1 MSAILAPELDQ
12 ESHVF
17 EVDPRNSRLK
27 LMEYRPQDLPLL
39 SKRLV
44 SMAEEES
51 LGKVIVYADMGD
63 VSTLQEQGFEV
74 EGTIDGFRDGNPV
87 CMMARFVDQERSV
100 SVDVEEK
107 DKIVKIAEMASE
119 KEPTVDLPE
128 GFELRPA
135 KPEDAFSLAQLYKE
149 VFTSYP
155 TPIDQ
160 PEEIER
166 AMEDEVYFSVVTHNE
181 QIVSASS
188 ADVFP
193 EQNAAEMTDCATLPA
208 YRGKGLV
215 SVLFSHLEERMRSR
229 GIPNLFSLTRAVS
242 VGMNVI
248 AAKHGY
254 CYRGRLVQNCH
265 IAGQYED
272 MNIWVKTL
280 E

>member
-1 MSAILAPELDQ
+1 MILAPELDQ

-17 EVDPRNSRLK
+17 EVDPRNSRVK

-44 SMAEEES
+44 SMAEEQS
-51 LGKVIVYADMGD
+51 LGKIIVYAHMGD

-74 EGTIDGFRDGNPV
+74 EGTIDGFRDGDPV
-87 CMMARFVDQERSV
+87 CMMARFVDQERAISV
-100 SVDVEEK
+100 NAEEK
-107 DKIVKIAEMASE
+107 DRIVKMAKMASE
-119 KEPTVDLPE
+119 KKPTVDLPE
-128 GFELRPA
+128 GFDLRPA
-135 KPEDAFSLAQLYKE
+135 KPEDAPSLAQLYKE

-166 AMEDEVYFSVVTHNE
+166 AMEDEVYFSVVTHKE
-181 QIVSASS
+181 KIVSASS

-193 EQNAAEMTDCATLPA
+193 EQKVAEMTDCATLPA